1 MIYPSIIRDGKA
13 TAGSPSKMSLIDL
26 YLSASD
32 DEKFGISRNALEWWS
47 IYEFKGPTH
56 TPSSG
61 GDEGD
66 KFLENKVTLHGKA
79 GGDYYAMKW
88 LQTNAPNQ
96 ANPPGL
102 RTLFVAVI
110 SGGRIN
116 LVPSDPD
123 LKKDQTYQNAM
134 IFFTGLALSTD
145 IADMKKRSEYVQGR
159 ARTSLI
165 GHPKSDHG
173 KQKEV
178 YDGAVDR
185 IEGEFSKLPEIGD
198 IEGKL
203 TRLQPF
209 TAATPTPTPTGV
221 EEDLKRK
228 IERLERLLASQRK
241 STNDRIK
248 ETKEILEKN
257 LGDMNTA
264 QFVTLVRR
272 MNRQKLFEPI
282 PEPK

>member
-1 MIYPSIIRDGKA
+1 MTLLENYS
-13 TAGSPSKMSLIDL
+13 SKSL
-26 YLSASD
+26 SSD
-32 DEKFGISRNALEWWS
+32 DERFGISRNALEWWS
-47 IYEFKGPTH
+47 VYGFGNVGIV
-56 TPSSG
+56 PSVLSDI
-61 GDEGD
+61 GDQ
-66 KFLENKVTLHGKA
+66 FLQRKVELHGKPGA
-79 GGDYYAMKW
+79 GDYYAMTW
-88 LQTNAPNQ
+88 LLKNNRKQ

-102 RTLFVAVI
+102 RALFVVVI
-110 SGGRIN
+110 FGGKIN
-116 LVPSDPD
+116 LMPSDPD

-159 ARTSLI
+159 ARISLI

-198 IEGKL
+198 IKGKL
-203 TRLQPF
+203 TRLQPL
-209 TAATPTPTPTGV
+209 TAATPTPTPTGI
-221 EEDLKRK
+221 EEEELKRK
-228 IERLERLLASQRK
+228 IEKLEADVKNLERLLKSQRN

-248 ETKEILEKN
+248 RTEKILRENFDAMDTTKFRN
-257 LGDMNTA
+257 LVNGMS
-264 QFVTLVRR
+264 RR
-272 MNRQKLFEPI
+272 RKLFDPI